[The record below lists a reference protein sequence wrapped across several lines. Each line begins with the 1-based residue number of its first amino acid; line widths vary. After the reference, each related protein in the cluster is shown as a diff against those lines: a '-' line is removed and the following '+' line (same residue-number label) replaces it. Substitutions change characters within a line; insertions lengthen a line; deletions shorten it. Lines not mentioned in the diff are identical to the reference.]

1 MNKKRLL
8 AMLTAGAMMTFLAA
22 CGGSNSGADA
32 NANANADANAA
43 ADTGADAA
51 ADAGASGGSYN
62 ISVILKTTAAE
73 YWQYVKAGC
82 EAYAAENDGVTVEVK
97 GPSSETAY
105 DEQQNMIET
114 DLNNVAYDAFA
125 ISPLQSDMVSTLIAG
140 QTKPI
145 LALDTNIE
153 APEIKAFV
161 GTGCSVVTKDNAQ
174 ARMDQL
180 AGYLK

>member
-1 MNKKRLL
+1 
-8 AMLTAGAMMTFLAA
+8 MLTAGAMMTFLAA

-82 EAYAAENDGVTVEVK
+82 EAYAAENDGVTVDVK

-114 DLNNVAYDAFA
+114 DPNNVAYDAFI

-153 APEIKAFV
+153 APEIKAFIDS
-161 GTGCSVVTKDNAQ
+161 GCSVVTKDNAQ